1 MKNLYILAGL
11 SLVTITG
18 STTAYLSPQE
28 VFTDLEIPEM
38 EDTLPLIS
46 DPLPAAEAPKGLD
59 SFGSDEV
66 IEPEENTEEENGS
79 GIPMFFRSGKTLDQN
94 AIEEPAT
101 KPLEVFDLEEV
112 EEPEV
117 VEPEDEEEL
126 PEVVEEELPEINE
139 EEVLE
144 EEVAE
149 VVQPAAEGSLFMK
162 LLKNS
167 KYYIAGAAVL
177 LGVFLFFIL
186 RKKKPSAAGMPGN
199 IPAQTIIKP
208 EESSPRLEQALKA
221 MEKEGIHAAGERL
234 KEVSDDTVSFT
245 EPPSTNPE
253 Q

>member
-1 MKNLYILAGL
+1 
-11 SLVTITG
+11 
-18 STTAYLSPQE
+18 
-28 VFTDLEIPEM
+28 
-38 EDTLPLIS
+38 
-46 DPLPAAEAPKGLD
+46 
-59 SFGSDEV
+59 
-66 IEPEENTEEENGS
+66 
-79 GIPMFFRSGKTLDQN
+79 FFRSGKTLDQN

>member
-28 VFTDLEIPEM
+28 VFTDLDIPEIG
-38 EDTLPLIS
+38 ETQPSEPSPSIPEPTVQPPSGDS
-46 DPLPAAEAPKGLD
+46 APP
-59 SFGSDEV
+59 S
-66 IEPEENTEEENGS
+66 
-79 GIPMFFRSGKTLDQN
+79 FFRSGKTLDQN